1 VFTCWWSYL
10 GSTLAGLPGE
20 ASRVQRPQLTSDC
33 PQASL
38 TSL

>member
-10 GSTLAGLPGE
+10 RSTLAAVPGK
-20 ASRVQRPQLTSDC
+20 ASRVQRPQLTSDR
-33 PQASL
+33 PQALL

>member
-1 VFTCWWSYL
+1 VFTRWWSYL
-10 GSTLAGLPGE
+10 RSTLAALPGE
-20 ASRVQRPQLTSDC
+20 ASGVQRPQLTSDR